1 MPEIREKYKPQI
13 NTVLIIKNHTQSAL
27 SAFLYYTT
35 FLPELRWQAGNIQLP
50 MAVGSVQFSSLRG
63 RRTKPGQPHQAGHP
77 EKIILSGLTKAGYTL
92 FLPLTQIC
100 RFFSITHIFN
110 IMPFYLPPPPHP
122 ISARYGKN
130 QQKMATLYRSKWAWS
145 KVNTPNPCFVY
156 KSVQKLP
163 FSVQKCATQRRQ

>member
-110 IMPFYLPPPPHP
+110 IMPFFLPPPHTP
-122 ISARYGKN
+122 YFGKIRQEPAKN
-130 QQKMATLYRSKWAWS
+130 GNIIPL
-145 KVNTPNPCFVY
+145 KVGMEQGLHTKPLFRV
-156 KSVQKLP
+156 
-163 FSVQKCATQRRQ
+163 